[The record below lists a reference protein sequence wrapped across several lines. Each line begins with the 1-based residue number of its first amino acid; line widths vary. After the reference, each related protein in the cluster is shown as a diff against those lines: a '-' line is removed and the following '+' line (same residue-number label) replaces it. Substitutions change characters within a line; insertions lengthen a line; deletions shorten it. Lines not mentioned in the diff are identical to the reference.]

1 MLALP
6 LLWQPG
12 MTTTPTTEAIAL
24 EDAPTTLI
32 DALRDPEGLLRAWR
46 DHGTRAYPTSMF
58 TFLLGVTAAAT
69 AAYGLT
75 MGLPLGWHAA
85 LVRAVTFTAAAGAAW
100 LVALP
105 TLYIAGNVLG
115 HRLEASTT
123 VLAATLTV
131 HYASLAMLA
140 SIPIH
145 LLFAA
150 VFASPSV
157 TFLINLVIFTGVGL
171 CAADVLLRA
180 IDVVDPTARRFAA
193 RWLVLLGVLGAELF
207 SLAGIFRF

>member
-6 LLWQPG
+6 LLRQPG
-12 MTTTPTTEAIAL
+12 MTTITTPDTAPL
-24 EDAPTTLI
+24 DGVPTTLL
-32 DALRDPEGLLRAWR
+32 DALRDPEGLMRAWR
-46 DHGTRAYPTSMF
+46 DHGTRAYPPSLF
-58 TFLLGVTAAAT
+58 TFLLGITAAAT

-75 MGLPLGWHAA
+75 MGLPLGWRVGLA
-85 LVRAVTFTAAAGAAW
+85 RAVTFTAAAGAAW

-131 HYASLAMLA
+131 HYGSLAMLA

-150 VFASPSV
+150 VFADASV

-171 CAADVLLRA
+171 CASDVLLRS
-180 IDVVDPTARRFAA
+180 IDVIDPGARRFAA

>member
-1 MLALP
+1 MVLP
-6 LLWQPG
+6 LLLLAA
-12 MTTTPTTEAIAL
+12 MTTFATDPIPL
-24 EDAPTTLI
+24 GDAPTTML
-32 DALRDPEGLLRAWR
+32 DALRDPESLLRAWR
-46 DHGTRAYPTSMF
+46 DHGTRVYPASLF

-75 MGLPLGWHAA
+75 MGLPLGWHVA
-85 LVRAVTFTAAAGAAW
+85 LERAITFTLAAGGAW
-100 LVALP
+100 IVALP
-105 TLYIAGNVLG
+105 TLYIAGNILG
-115 HRLEASTT
+115 HKLEASTT

-131 HYASLAMLA
+131 HYGSLAMLA

-150 VFASPSV
+150 VFANATV

-171 CAADVLLRA
+171 CAADVLLRS
-180 IDVVDPTARRFAA
+180 IDVVDPTARPFAV
-193 RWLVLLGVLGAELF
+193 RWLVLLGVIGAELF

>member
-1 MLALP
+1 LLSLA
-6 LLWQPG
+6 G
-12 MTTTPTTEAIAL
+12 MTTTSTTDPFPL
-24 EDAPTTLI
+24 DDAPTTVL

-46 DHGTRAYPTSMF
+46 DHGTRAYPTSLF

-75 MGLPLGWHAA
+75 MGLPLGWRVG
-85 LVRAVTFTAAAGAAW
+85 LERAVTFTLAAGAAW
-100 LVALP
+100 IIALP
-105 TLYIAGNVLG
+105 TLYIAGNILG
-115 HRLEASTT
+115 HKLEASTT

-131 HYASLAMLA
+131 HYGSLAMLA

-150 VFASPSV
+150 VFASSTV
-157 TFLINLVIFTGVGL
+157 TFGINLVIFTGVGL
-171 CAADVLLRA
+171 CASDVLLRS
-180 IDVVDPTARRFAA
+180 IDVVDPTARSFAI